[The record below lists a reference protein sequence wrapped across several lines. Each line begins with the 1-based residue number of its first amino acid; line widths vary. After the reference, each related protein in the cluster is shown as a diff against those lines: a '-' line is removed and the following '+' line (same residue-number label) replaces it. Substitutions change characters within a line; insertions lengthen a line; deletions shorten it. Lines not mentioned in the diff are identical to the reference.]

1 MEKLTQ
7 EAKAKEAKR
16 LAKNVKAQA
25 QWVMDCHTDILA
37 LVAKVNKGGTGHH
50 GIRSTGYFLA
60 EAAEELEHRAQRLRT
75 LSDKFLRL
83 APFANED
90 G

>member
-16 LAKNVKAQA
+16 LAKNVKAHA
-25 QWVMDCHTDILA
+25 KWVMDCHTDILA
-37 LVAKVNKGGTGHH
+37 LVAKVNDDAGHH
-50 GIRSTGYFLA
+50 AIRSTGHFLA
-60 EAAEELEHRAQRLRT
+60 ESADELEHRAQRLRT

-83 APFANED
+83 APFV
-90 G
+90 